1 MAQLTDNIQLVIGNS
16 LNLSTEHKFR
26 MIYFDPPFNSDRD
39 YKLNHNSDVGF
50 SDKWTDADYEKF
62 ISKNIDK
69 LYDLLEKDGTL
80 FFHISSTCMYIPEKI
95 LRAKF
100 KFVDADGIGTILKL
114 IQHTDRAVLLHVL
127 KMISVLAPHPK
138 AKTELNAPVVIS
150 RLEIMESD
158 SNDKL
163 IAKCARIAK
172 ELILRMP

>member
-1 MAQLTDNIQLVIGNS
+1 
-16 LNLSTEHKFR
+16 
-26 MIYFDPPFNSDRD
+26 
-39 YKLNHNSDVGF
+39 
-50 SDKWTDADYEKF
+50 
-62 ISKNIDK
+62 
-69 LYDLLEKDGTL
+69 
-80 FFHISSTCMYIPEKI
+80 
-95 LRAKF
+95 
-100 KFVDADGIGTILKL
+100 
-114 IQHTDRAVLLHVL
+114 LLHVL